1 MSYKENIENIG
12 EILYKPNSYNIEDI
26 IERVFPNNAFDKK
39 IEESKDGY
47 RKFLII
53 DKHKNSCVDF
63 IIKEDSI
70 YVDWLT
76 NCSSGSGTT
85 LLHKVEQ
92 IAVEMGILKIA
103 LMDASQI
110 TTPCNK
116 GVSLQLLSILTTG
129 KSWYNKLG
137 YVCEQQS
144 EIDSYNN
151 SIIHMLFSDFIGI
164 IYEFFEKN
172 YEDKIESF
180 QTLINQLLSII
191 DFEST
196 VQEVFIKIKGMLK
209 KGQPCLAIEPKLLL
223 LITYIK
229 MSNII
234 LIPPPFKTTFTKI
247 IQPGGK
253 KIKRKGKT
261 NKRKGK
267 TNKRKGKTNKRK
279 GKKDTQKKP
288 I

>member
-1 MSYKENIENIG
+1 MSYKQDIQNITPI
-12 EILYKPNSYNIEDI
+12 IYTHNSYNIEDI
-26 IERVFPNNAFDKK
+26 IQRIFPNSDFDVQIK
-39 IEESKDGY
+39 ESKDGY
-47 RKFLII
+47 RQFLII
-53 DKHKNSCVDF
+53 DKHQHSCVDF
-63 IIKEDSI
+63 TIKEDLI

-92 IAVEMGILKIA
+92 IAIEMGIFKIE

-151 SIIHMLFSDFIGI
+151 SIIHMLFSDFIDI
-164 IYEFFEKN
+164 IYEMFEKN
-172 YEDKIESF
+172 YKDKIDSF
-180 QTLINQLLSII
+180 QTLINELFPII

-196 VQEVFIKIKGMLK
+196 VQEVFIKIKDMLK

-247 IQPGGK
+247 IQSGGK

-261 NKRKGK
+261 KKYKKRKR
-267 TNKRKGKTNKRK
+267 TKRKLSQNKLNI
-279 GKKDTQKKP
+279 KK
-288 I
+288 

>member
-267 TNKRKGKTNKRK
+267 TNKRKGK
-279 GKKDTQKKP
+279 KDTQKKP

>member
-92 IAVEMGILKIA
+92 IAIEMGILKIE

-151 SIIHMLFSDFIGI
+151 SVIHMLFSDFIGI
-164 IYEFFEKN
+164 VHEMFEKN
-172 YEDKIESF
+172 YEDKVLSF
-180 QTLINQLLSII
+180 QTLINELFSIE

-196 VQEVFIKIKGMLK
+196 VQEVFIFIKDMLK
-209 KGQPCLAIEPKLLL
+209 KGKPCLAVEPKLLL
-223 LITYIK
+223 LFTYIK
-229 MSNII
+229 MSNIL

-247 IQPGGK
+247 LQPGGK
-253 KIKRKGKT
+253 KIKRKRNTK
-261 NKRKGK
+261 KRKGK
-267 TNKRKGKTNKRK
+267 TKKRKGTKRSR
-279 GKKDTQKKP
+279 

>member
-1 MSYKENIENIG
+1 MSYKQDIENIAP
-12 EILYKPNSYNIEDI
+12 ILYKPNSYNIEDI
-26 IERVFPNNAFDKK
+26 IERIFPSSEFDMQ
-39 IEESKDGY
+39 IEELKDGY
-47 RKFLII
+47 KKFLII
-53 DKHKNSCVDF
+53 DKHKRACVDF
-63 IIKEDSI
+63 VIKEDSI

-92 IAVEMGILKIA
+92 IAVEMGIFKIS

-164 IYEFFEKN
+164 VHKMFEKN
-172 YEDKIESF
+172 YEDKLLSF
-180 QTLINQLLSII
+180 QTLINELFSIE

-196 VQEVFIKIKGMLK
+196 VQEVFIFIKDMLK
-209 KGQPCLAIEPKLLL
+209 KGKPCLAVEPKLLL

-247 IQPGGK
+247 IQSGGK

-261 NKRKGK
+261 KKHKKRKR
-267 TNKRKGKTNKRK
+267 TKRNFHR
-279 GKKDTQKKP
+279 
-288 I
+288 INLI

>member
-1 MSYKENIENIG
+1 MSHKQDIENIEPI
-12 EILYKPNSYNIEDI
+12 IYRDNSNNIEDI
-26 IERVFPNNAFDKK
+26 IQRIFPNSEFDTQ
-39 IEESKDGY
+39 IEETDDGY
-47 RKFLII
+47 KKYLII
-53 DKHKNSCVDF
+53 DKQQKSCVDF
-63 IIKEDSI
+63 IINEDSI

-92 IAVEMGILKIA
+92 LAVEMGIFKIA

-137 YVCEQQS
+137 YVCEKQS
-144 EIDSYNN
+144 EIDDYNN
-151 SIIHMLFSDFIGI
+151 SIIHMLFSDFIDMIHDI
-164 IYEFFEKN
+164 IEKN
-172 YEDKIESF
+172 YPDKVLNF
-180 QTLINQLLSII
+180 QKLINEIFPII
-191 DFEST
+191 EFEST

-209 KGQPCLAIEPKLLL
+209 KGQPCLAIEPKLVL

-247 IQPGGK
+247 LHSGGK

-261 NKRKGK
+261 KKRKGK
-267 TNKRKGKTNKRK
+267 TKKRKGTKRSK
-279 GKKDTQKKP
+279 F
-288 I
+288 

>member
-1 MSYKENIENIG
+1 MSYKEDIQNIIP
-12 EILYKPNSYNIEDI
+12 IIHKPNSYNIEDI
-26 IERVFPNNAFDKK
+26 IERIFPNSDFNMQIK
-39 IEESKDGY
+39 ESKDRY
-47 RKFLII
+47 RKILII
-53 DKHKNSCVDF
+53 DKHQRSCVDF
-63 IIKEDSI
+63 TIKEDLI

-92 IAVEMGILKIA
+92 IAIEMGILKIE

-116 GVSLQLLSILTTG
+116 GVSLQVLSILTTG

-151 SIIHMLFSDFIGI
+151 SVIQMKFSDFIDILHNI
-164 IYEFFEKN
+164 IEKN
-172 YEDKIESF
+172 FENDLLRF
-180 QTLINQLLSII
+180 QTLINELFSII

-196 VQEVFIKIKGMLK
+196 VQEVFIKIKDMIK

-223 LITYIK
+223 LISYIK
-229 MSNII
+229 MSNIL

-247 IQPGGK
+247 LKSGGK
-253 KIKRKGKT
+253 KIKRKGITKKRKRKKRKLSQ
-261 NKRKGK
+261 NKR
-267 TNKRKGKTNKRK
+267 NI
-279 GKKDTQKKP
+279 KKLKK
-288 I
+288 

>member
-1 MSYKENIENIG
+1 MSYKEDIQNIIP
-12 EILYKPNSYNIEDI
+12 IIHKPNSYNIEDI
-26 IERVFPNNAFDKK
+26 IERIFPNSDFNMQIK
-39 IEESKDGY
+39 ESKDRY
-47 RKFLII
+47 RKILII
-53 DKHKNSCVDF
+53 DKHQRSCVDF
-63 IIKEDSI
+63 TIKEDLI

-92 IAVEMGILKIA
+92 IAIEMGILKIE

-116 GVSLQLLSILTTG
+116 GVSLQVLSILTTG

-151 SIIHMLFSDFIGI
+151 SVIQMKFSDFIDILHNI
-164 IYEFFEKN
+164 IEKN
-172 YEDKIESF
+172 FENDLLRF
-180 QTLINQLLSII
+180 QTLINELFSII

-196 VQEVFIKIKGMLK
+196 VQEVFIKIKDMIK

-223 LITYIK
+223 LISYIK
-229 MSNII
+229 MSNIL
-234 LIPPPFKTTFTKI
+234 LIPLPFKTTFTKI
-247 IQPGGK
+247 LKSGGK
-253 KIKRKGKT
+253 KIKRKGITKKRKKKKRKLSQ
-261 NKRKGK
+261 NKR
-267 TNKRKGKTNKRK
+267 NI
-279 GKKDTQKKP
+279 KKLKY
-288 I
+288 